1 MTEKDLW
8 DEIPYMGYIA
18 LGRRGM
24 EKIELTQ
31 CFIPGCENKDIEKL
45 KAIKKEE
52 NENDTKLIQTYSI
65 HCEECNKTFKLSFET
80 LKKVARKKK
89 ISIDENNKEQ
99 NDILSMGVIYVF
111 DDNGKKMHLGYF

>member
-24 EKIELTQ
+24 EKIDLTQ
-31 CFIPGCENKDIEKL
+31 CFIPGCENKNIEKL

-52 NENDTKLIQTYSI
+52 IENDTKLIQTYSI

-89 ISIDENNKEQ
+89 ISIDENNKDQ

-111 DDNGKKMHLGYF
+111 DDKEKKLHLGYF

>member
-24 EKIELTQ
+24 EKIDLTQ

-52 NENDTKLIQTYSI
+52 IENDTKLIQTYSI
-65 HCEECNKTFKLSFET
+65 HCVECNKTFKLSFET
-80 LKKVARKKK
+80 LKRVARKKG
-89 ISIDENNKEQ
+89 ISKDEDNEDQ
-99 NDILSMGVIYVF
+99 NEILSMGVIYVF
-111 DDNGKKMHLGYF
+111 DDNGKKMHLGFF